1 MAIDS
6 VMITISSK
14 DSQNDQVKQVLLLK
28 KLALS

>member
-14 DSQNDQVKQVLLLK
+14 DSQKDQVKQVLLLK